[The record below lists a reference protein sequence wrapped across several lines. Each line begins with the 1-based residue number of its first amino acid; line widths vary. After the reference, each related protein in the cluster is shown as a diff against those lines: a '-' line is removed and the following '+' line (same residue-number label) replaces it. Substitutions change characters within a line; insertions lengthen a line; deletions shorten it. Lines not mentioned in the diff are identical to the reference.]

1 MRTADRDLRFE
12 EIVGRVLTIG
22 ITASSICLGA
32 GLLVSAAGFERI
44 GGGLLSTGLLM
55 LMATPA
61 ARIAI
66 AAIVYARQ
74 REWLFVGLTLLVIVE
89 LAASVLLA
97 LR

>member
-1 MRTADRDLRFE
+1 
-12 EIVGRVLTIG
+12 
-22 ITASSICLGA
+22 
-32 GLLVSAAGFERI
+32 
-44 GGGLLSTGLLM
+44 M
-55 LMATPA
+55 LMATPG

-97 LR
+97 GR